1 MKTINT
7 TIKILSIASNQT
19 DSIKIYGLLTQ
30 VKSLNFQLNK
40 IQDIFNIFD
49 SIQDSGQVILWAL
62 NRYESTNAVVLLKI
76 QNINNSCNIPL
87 IIILAE
93 ADFRHKYSIAGV
105 NYCLVFL
112 EQVAIQLGIAIRQW
126 LLYQRLEQANKKLAQ
141 QAATDNLTRV
151 ANRRQFEQYI
161 ALEWKRSAR
170 EKHPLSLILCD
181 IDYFKLYND
190 AYGHLLGDRC
200 LKIVALAIAK
210 VTKRPADLV
219 ARYGGGRV
227 CCNSTKY

>member
-19 DSIKIYGLLTQ
+19 DSIKIDGLLTQ

-40 IQDIFNIFD
+40 IQDIENIFD

-62 NRYESTNAVVLLKI
+62 DRYESTNAVVLLKI

-105 NYCLVFL
+105 NYCLVWNEITPALLEKTILSALQHQHIKATAELRQENLELISQLSTTKDLFQTIVNNTSTFIWVVDVRGNFTFL
-112 EQVAIQLGIAIRQW
+112 NQARLSFTGQTLAKGLQENWLERIHPDDIAEFKQA
-126 LLYQRLEQANKKLAQ
+126 YQSALKNVRDLKLNTA
-141 QAATDNLTRV
+141 
-151 ANRRQFEQYI
+151 
-161 ALEWKRSAR
+161 
-170 EKHPLSLILCD
+170 
-181 IDYFKLYND
+181 
-190 AYGHLLGDRC
+190 
-200 LKIVALAIAK
+200 
-210 VTKRPADLV
+210 
-219 ARYGGGRV
+219 
-227 CCNSTKY
+227 